1 MHESPLIDDS
11 SLHTFSHRHFIHTPY
26 FNKHAYFYILVHYLI
41 VYTFLC
47 FSLINTFVLFYFLS
61 KYMQTFQKDTS
72 SFTKN
77 SHVLSHPTHLF
88 TNTYYLHTYLIYF
101 YTLLT
106 LHFPFSISF
115 TAHKRFS
122 ITLLYSFNILSYSFV
137 FFIHNTLHLLT
148 FLSFLSS
155 SLTLYRITSSSLLF
169 LSFSFSFLLK

>member
-1 MHESPLIDDS
+1 MTHHTLTSRHSSICARVVKCARLVTATILDESPLIDDS

-26 FNKHAYFYILVHYLI
+26 FNKTCIFLYISPLFYLI

-106 LHFPFSISF
+106 LHFPFPISF
-115 TAHKRFS
+115 TAHKRFLTS
-122 ITLLYSFNILSYSFV
+122 LLY
-137 FFIHNTLHLLT
+137 
-148 FLSFLSS
+148 
-155 SLTLYRITSSSLLF
+155 
-169 LSFSFSFLLK
+169 

>member
-26 FNKHAYFYILVHYLI
+26 FNKYAYFYILVHYLI

-47 FSLINTFVLFYFLS
+47 FSLINTFVLCYFLS

-88 TNTYYLHTYLIYF
+88 TNTYYLHTYLIYS

-122 ITLLYSFNILSYSFV
+122 T
-137 FFIHNTLHLLT
+137 
-148 FLSFLSS
+148 
-155 SLTLYRITSSSLLF
+155 SLFY
-169 LSFSFSFLLK
+169 